1 MNMYRSLN
9 IFIVREPMPAV
20 GRQLARMKKKIV
32 SKWTKNIFF
41 EFVSKNKIKM
51 IFVEKSD
58 T

>member
-1 MNMYRSLN
+1 MYRSLN
-9 IFIVREPMPAV
+9 IFIVREPMPAL

>member
-1 MNMYRSLN
+1 
-9 IFIVREPMPAV
+9 MPAV

>member
-1 MNMYRSLN
+1 MYRSLN
-9 IFIVREPMPAV
+9 IFIVREPMPAIE
-20 GRQLARMKKKIV
+20 KIV